1 MPSSSPPPTPPQH
14 TPPLTDLY
22 LPPTGAHQRST
33 HANDPHTNT
42 KISAVR
48 QRLSARLPD
57 YMVPAQI
64 VVLDEFPLTSSGKID
79 RKALPA
85 PVFAATPFR
94 APQTQTEEI
103 VAGIY
108 AQVLGLERVGVD
120 DSFFDLGGDSILSMQ
135 VVARARAAGVLC
147 RPRDIFV
154 EQTVAG
160 LARVAG
166 VTDGAGGV
174 IDEGVG
180 PVVATPIMCWL
191 QGVDGPVDAVQPDD
205 DGAGPGGGDR
215 GRCGGGVAGV
225 AGSACHAAAAR
236 RGRWRRRLVV
246 AGARGGVGGCAA
258 GACTRWTC
266 YPMRRWW
273 GHGRG

>member
-1 MPSSSPPPTPPQH
+1 MPSSSPPPTPAQH
-14 TPPLTDLY
+14 TAPLTDLY

-108 AQVLGLERVGVD
+108 ARG
-120 DSFFDLGGDSILSMQ
+120 
-135 VVARARAAGVLC
+135 ARA
-147 RPRDIFV
+147 
-154 EQTVAG
+154 
-160 LARVAG
+160 
-166 VTDGAGGV
+166 GAG
-174 IDEGVG
+174 
-180 PVVATPIMCWL
+180 
-191 QGVDGPVDAVQPDD
+191 
-205 DGAGPGGGDR
+205 R
-215 GRCGGGVAGV
+215 GR
-225 AGSACHAAAAR
+225 
-236 RGRWRRRLVV
+236 
-246 AGARGGVGGCAA
+246 
-258 GACTRWTC
+258 
-266 YPMRRWW
+266 
-273 GHGRG
+273 